1 MAEAGITSQSRPAKG
16 ADSRQYEVE
25 KEEDDMRRERGR
37 LDVRHSPHNEAVNV
51 VIPIH
56 VAKLEVSGDARQIS
70 GMRKQNSASK
80 TTCNTVKRALLPV
93 SVDCR
98 KLGRQRSCTM
108 AHKYET
114 PLNGIACSRYG
125 KLGSL

>member
-1 MAEAGITSQSRPAKG
+1 
-16 ADSRQYEVE
+16 
-25 KEEDDMRRERGR
+25 MRRERGR

-70 GMRKQNSASK
+70 GMRKQNCTSK
-80 TTCNTVKRALLPV
+80 TTYNTAKRRAFFPV
-93 SVDCR
+93 SLDCR
-98 KLGRQRSCTM
+98 KLGRQLSCTM

-114 PLNGIACSRYG
+114 PLNGIAYSHCG